1 MMGFWKILEIEPTRD
16 ISAIRRAYA
25 QKTRS
30 CHPEENP
37 EDFLELRKA
46 YQSAMDYAEKGSMP
60 SQPELIRKQKNA
72 EEDLKRPSLEELP
85 EKDIRWLILKEQP
98 EESTRRLIPKELPEE
113 DTQQPTPEV
122 LPQEDAYR
130 STGEELLEKDTQQ
143 SAPEEL
149 PQEDTDWS
157 IPEEL
162 SEEGPNP
169 FRDGEAIR
177 QFVDLYTGKQ
187 RRNSKLW
194 MDYFTSGV
202 FLDAAWDSRFTT
214 LLREKITELEQDF
227 PPAGELLM
235 WLEIVYQFSM
245 NDELKHNGG
254 VLSEYPR
261 PKRPGGD
268 ELAVRE
274 SFKDYRHL
282 IRLAESGSWNEQAM
296 EEFKWIAGRYVS
308 AYIKERCDP
317 KGNPDYQRHFAGL
330 RVFTHFFQRC
340 DLPEELYHIVWRKYD
355 LKSVVMGRAKI
366 FYGPLREL
374 AVKRVPGID
383 DEEPENF
390 FRLNQDRK
398 ECFEQGEGELDAFFD
413 REDVRKALR
422 SRRFVDEQLLSCTDW
437 LNRLT
442 PESAVRRLAEFYCE
456 NQDIPG
462 WDQVVKK
469 AQKELEDR
477 AEEQKRKEEAE
488 AAIPK
493 ELDLSLLFA
502 FPKRVY
508 VQPLTGPE
516 RMFRPDKEVGGTA
529 PEDEIR
535 DDLNDDE
542 VEENAEPLTEE
553 ELLALFDRF
562 AGGEL
567 ERLELNFGRTILAL
581 TRDKDKYAC
590 FCFEMGEDT
599 WFSLLSQPDIYWMA
613 DSKDVKHMTF
623 GMGKMASYNIHE
635 NPASILNVL
644 NLVFMQI
651 GRGRIQVRLGDRL
664 LWSSHT
670 SLQNGQFKKHMAMQK
685 LAKIPASR
693 IGDHILSKFVFSQYP
708 ARIESI
714 SLSGER
720 NLAELGRGNYD
731 LAVAALA
738 QFFQQKLARLRMSW
752 ETKGQG
758 DGTDQR
764 HIVLLQDGGRFMMA
778 WLEDGRE
785 RADFY
790 ASDAPNIFLGRMY
803 PAGLVHRNPS
813 RIRNCLDLI
822 LDDMTCADLITD
834 RPGEFVPADRPYAQV
849 RAELV
854 NDTGD
859 QA

>member
-1 MMGFWKILEIEPTRD
+1 
-16 ISAIRRAYA
+16 
-25 QKTRS
+25 
-30 CHPEENP
+30 
-37 EDFLELRKA
+37 
-46 YQSAMDYAEKGSMP
+46 
-60 SQPELIRKQKNA
+60 
-72 EEDLKRPSLEELP
+72 
-85 EKDIRWLILKEQP
+85 
-98 EESTRRLIPKELPEE
+98 
-113 DTQQPTPEV
+113 
-122 LPQEDAYR
+122 
-130 STGEELLEKDTQQ
+130 
-143 SAPEEL
+143 
-149 PQEDTDWS
+149 
-157 IPEEL
+157 
-162 SEEGPNP
+162 
-169 FRDGEAIR
+169 
-177 QFVDLYTGKQ
+177 
-187 RRNSKLW
+187 
-194 MDYFTSGV
+194 
-202 FLDAAWDSRFTT
+202 
-214 LLREKITELEQDF
+214 
-227 PPAGELLM
+227 M

-245 NDELKHNGG
+245 NDELKRNGG
-254 VLSEYPR
+254 GLSEYPR

-268 ELAVRE
+268 ELAIRE

-296 EEFKWIAGRYVS
+296 EEFKWIVGRYVS

-317 KGNPDYQRHFAGL
+317 KVNPDYQRHPAGL
-330 RVFTHFFQRC
+330 RVFIHFFQRG

-383 DEEPENF
+383 GEEPENF

-398 ECFEQGEGELDAFFD
+398 ECFEQGQEELDAFFD
-413 REDVRKALR
+413 REDVRKALH
-422 SRRFVDEQLLSCTDW
+422 SRRFIEEQLLSGSDW

-442 PESAVRRLAEFYCE
+442 PESAIRHLLEFYYD

-469 AQKELEDR
+469 AQKELEIR

-488 AAIPK
+488 AAFPK

-502 FPKRVY
+502 FPKQVY

-516 RMFRPDKEVGGTA
+516 RMFRPDKEVGGTV
-529 PEDEIR
+529 PEDEIW
-535 DDLNDDE
+535 DDLDDE
-542 VEENAEPLTEE
+542 EDEKNAEPLTEDD
-553 ELLALFDRF
+553 LLALFDRF

-567 ERLELNFGRTILAL
+567 ERLELNFGQTILVL

-590 FCFEMGEDT
+590 FCFEVGEDT
-599 WFSLLSQPDIYWMA
+599 WFSLLSQPDVYWMA
-613 DSKDVKHMTF
+613 DSKDVKHLPF

-635 NPASILNVL
+635 NPASILDIL

-651 GRGRIQVRLGDRL
+651 GRGRIEVRMGDRL

-693 IGDHILSKFVFSQYP
+693 IGDHILSKFVFSRYP

-720 NLAELGRGNYD
+720 NLTELGRGNHD

-738 QFFQQKLARLRMSW
+738 QFFQKKLARLRMSW
-752 ETKGQG
+752 EDKGQDG
-758 DGTDQR
+758 GTDQR

-790 ASDAPNIFLGRMY
+790 ALDAPSIFLGRMY
-803 PAGLVHRNPS
+803 PAGLVHRNPK

-822 LDDMTCADLITD
+822 LDDMTSADLITD
-834 RPGEFVPADRPYAQV
+834 RPGEFVPADWPYAQV
-849 RAELV
+849 RAELI
-854 NDTGD
+854 NDTED